1 MSSAARPVGDIAADD
16 CVLFLWATAPMLPH
30 ARLIVMAAWG
40 FNYRTNFVWAKDRIG
55 TGYRVR
61 NQHELLLI
69 AQRGTVPLPAQAPAS
84 VIAAP
89 RLEHS
94 AKPVTVCALI
104 EAMHPDLPRVEL
116 FARQARLGWDAWGNE
131 APTPASATAT
141 AGNAAADGLGIPDFL
156 KRSPPLQAEQ
166 AARPS
171 TSASRSQAPRGRMP
185 RRCVADSRLKAGRP
199 QESQG
204 ARSGSRTMKATQRGD
219 TKRMPLTG
227 KAAAAAIR
235 QG

>member
-1 MSSAARPVGDIAADD
+1 MG
-16 CVLFLWATAPMLPH
+16 L
-30 ARLIVMAAWG
+30 RLQDQHG
-40 FNYRTNFVWAKDRIG
+40 LGEGQDRH
-55 TGYRVR
+55 RLSVR

-131 APTPASATAT
+131 APTPAPATAT
-141 AGNAAADGLGIPDFL
+141 TGNAAADGLDIPDFL

-166 AARPS
+166 AAGHR
-171 TSASRSQAPRGRMP
+171 TEAADHKRREEGCRGAAP
-185 RRCVADSRLKAGRP
+185 
-199 QESQG
+199 QIQG
-204 ARSGSRTMKATQRGD
+204 
-219 TKRMPLTG
+219 
-227 KAAAAAIR
+227 
-235 QG
+235 